1 MPPVSQP
8 CGETLLAPASTGG
21 PPTRAGTFGS
31 VSCGVTAPVLWV
43 LVHTRFCLCPPR
55 LESLFPPVPWKSY
68 NQTPLAFKVRFPGD
82 PQSLCQIPRLGS
94 LTWASEPSQQWEN
107 VFGIIVLQLWVA
119 HQAGMEFGLTVVVPL
134 LRPRCSFFFVLGRLH
149 LFLAGSSIPLS
160 VVVQQL
166 VVILVLL

>member
-1 MPPVSQP
+1 M
-8 CGETLLAPASTGG
+8 
-21 PPTRAGTFGS
+21 
-31 VSCGVTAPVLWV
+31 
-43 LVHTRFCLCPPR
+43 HTRFCLCPPR

-134 LRPRCSFFFVLGRLH
+134 LLPRCSFFFVFGHRLS
-149 LFLAGSSIPLS
+149 FLVDYTGLLS
-160 VVVQQL
+160 TVAQQL
-166 VVILVLL
+166 AAALVLLQEKVSVCPSMLPS

>member
-1 MPPVSQP
+1 M
-8 CGETLLAPASTGG
+8 
-21 PPTRAGTFGS
+21 
-31 VSCGVTAPVLWV
+31 
-43 LVHTRFCLCPPR
+43 
-55 LESLFPPVPWKSY
+55 
-68 NQTPLAFKVRFPGD
+68 PLAFKVRFPGD

-119 HQAGMEFGLTVVVPL
+119 HQAGMEFDLTVVVPL
-134 LRPRCSFFFVLGRLH
+134 LLPRCSFFFVFGRLY
-149 LFLAGSSIPLS
+149 LFLVGSSIPLS